1 MSAEGDPFGGS
12 RACFA
17 ELVGWLE
24 GAEAAGLSHAE
35 LEDELDRR
43 GRELLR
49 QMLQGQLD
57 LRERRAAQVKDADG
71 VRHGAVETGHTRPL
85 ETIFGP
91 VSVTRLAYRRRG
103 HANLYPADGQLNL
116 PHEHHSHGLR
126 RLAWHCS

>member
-1 MSAEGDPFGGS
+1 MSAEQDPFDRS

-17 ELVGWLE
+17 QLVGWLE
-24 GAEAAGLSHAE
+24 GSEAAASSHAE

-49 QMLQGQLD
+49 QMVQGQLELRA
-57 LRERRAAQVKDADG
+57 LRERRADEVKDADD

-85 ETIFGP
+85 TTIFGV

-103 HANLYPADGQLNL
+103 P
-116 PHEHHSHGLR
+116 P
-126 RLAWHCS
+126 W